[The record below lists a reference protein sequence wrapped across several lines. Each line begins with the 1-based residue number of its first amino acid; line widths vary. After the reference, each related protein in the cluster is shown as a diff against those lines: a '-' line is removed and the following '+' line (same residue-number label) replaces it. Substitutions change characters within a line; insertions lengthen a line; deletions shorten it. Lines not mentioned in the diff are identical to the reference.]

1 MADKSDK
8 QKLLDD
14 LKDELANDET
24 VPLRNSNM
32 VFGEGYADAEVC
44 FIGEAPGFYEDR
56 DGRPFVGRAGKL
68 LDKLID
74 GIGWKRSEVYIT
86 NIVKKRPPE
95 NRDPLP
101 DELASFAPYLSR
113 QIEIIN
119 PKIIVPLGRFA
130 MNYFLPTAK
139 ISNDQGKLFWWENK
153 LIIPIYHPAAALRS
167 TGVLEKLEASF
178 KKIPIALGKYD
189 SLIKERGVTKKEKLP
204 EQKSLF

>member
-8 QKLLDD
+8 QKLLDN

-24 VPLRNSNM
+24 MPLRNSNM
-32 VFGEGYADAEVC
+32 VFGEGSADAEVC

-139 ISNDQGKLFWWENK
+139 ISNDQGKFFWWENK

-167 TGVLEKLEASF
+167 TGVLEKLEVSF
-178 KKIPIALGKYD
+178 KKIPIALEKYD